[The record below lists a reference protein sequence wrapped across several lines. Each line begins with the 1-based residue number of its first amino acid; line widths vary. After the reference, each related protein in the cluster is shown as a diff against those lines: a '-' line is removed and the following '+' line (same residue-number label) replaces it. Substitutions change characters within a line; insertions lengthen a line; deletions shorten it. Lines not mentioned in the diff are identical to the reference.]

1 MIKVYIASPYTHGD
15 VAQNVKISF
24 QVADQLRHLD
34 NVMPIAPLRA
44 HFEHLLYPQ
53 SYERWMAE
61 DAQYVAWCDALIR
74 LPGKSPGADREV
86 EWAEE
91 LNKPVFHTWADLLE
105 WLMS

>member
-1 MIKVYIASPYTHGD
+1 
-15 VAQNVKISF
+15 
-24 QVADQLRHLD
+24 
-34 NVMPIAPLRA
+34 
-44 HFEHLLYPQ
+44 
-53 SYERWMAE
+53 MAE
-61 DAQYVAWCDALIR
+61 DSQYVAWCDALIR